1 MKTEMKTY
9 DKLKPMSRLKFQILY
24 NSCAQSGWVD
34 GEFSET
40 MYLKYLLRYAYFLDY
55 LQNLYYVL
63 NDTKLELPFFI
74 DEGNQLVFLIDDS
87 DLLHPVYLKNRIK
100 IQNQEIN
107 SEKNTK
113 KERLCSLCKS
123 KGLLID
129 LFPFPIKRDTD
140 MRKTIVENEYTFRE
154 HLVNYFVPFITDIRN
169 YLGEKHK
176 QVIYFLAESPNEDNE
191 STYLYNPNGK
201 TSSYL
206 TFPEEKSS
214 PNAEG
219 EAFIICPPYVGT
231 HAYLEFEYGLN
242 STNGLFNFKE
252 GSNYSF
258 QSRDE
263 ATTFINKY
271 FKYHAG
277 DISKKKDLIG
287 FNEKLKECL
296 GAINEIAIDDSL
308 KTSIADKV
316 VNLFNEINIVKP
328 ESENIEKYLWLNN
341 NLPGQKK

>member
-1 MKTEMKTY
+1 METY

-24 NSCAQSGWVD
+24 NSCSQSGWVD

-63 NDTKLELPFFI
+63 NRTKLELPFFI
-74 DEGNQLVFLIDDS
+74 DEGNQIVFLIDDS

-113 KERLCSLCKS
+113 KGRLCSLCIY

-129 LFPFPIKRDTD
+129 LFPFPIKRVTKI
-140 MRKTIVENEYTFRE
+140 RKTIVEDGYTFRE
-154 HLVNYFVPFITDIRN
+154 HLVNYFVPFITNIRN

-176 QVIYFLAESPNEDNE
+176 KVIYFLAESPNEDNE

-201 TSSYL
+201 TSPYL

-214 PNAEG
+214 TNAEG
-219 EAFIICPPYVGT
+219 KVFIICPPYVGI

-242 STNGLFNFKE
+242 NTKGLFKFQDD
-252 GSNYSF
+252 SNYTF
-258 QSRDE
+258 QSHEE
-263 ATTFINKY
+263 ANDFIDNY
-271 FKYHAG
+271 FDYNAR

-296 GAINEIAIDDSL
+296 EAMNDIAIDDSL

-316 VNLFNEINIVKP
+316 VNLFNEINLVKP
-328 ESENIEKYLWLNN
+328 KSKDIQQYLWLNTN
-341 NLPGQKK
+341 IPGQKK